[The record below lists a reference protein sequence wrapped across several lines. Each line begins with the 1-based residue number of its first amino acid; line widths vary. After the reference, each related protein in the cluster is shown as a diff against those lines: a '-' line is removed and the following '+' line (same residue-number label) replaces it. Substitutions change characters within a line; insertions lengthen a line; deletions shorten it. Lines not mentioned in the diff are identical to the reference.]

1 MKKERKLLRVA
12 DLQLNEGQLGWLPK
26 NPRQWTQEDIDKT
39 AASIREDEDF
49 LEERPILVIPIPGT
63 GDFVVFCGNLRRE
76 GAKAAG
82 LVKVP
87 CVVHYP
93 ETEDDR
99 EAVLRRSL
107 KDNGSFGRFDWDEM
121 ANSPVWGQFDL
132 ALFGIPSW
140 PQPSEGGEGGQQ
152 VVGGVGGGEA
162 HEDDFDE
169 ESDEIH
175 VRCKKGD
182 IWQLGEHRLMCG
194 DSTDLDTV
202 KSLMGGA
209 LADMVLTDPPYGT
222 TQLYWDNAINLRL
235 MWERIKESI
244 MPTSACLLF
253 GAQPFVTD
261 LINSNR
267 DMYKYEI
274 IWKKTMRTGFF
285 DANKRP
291 LRLHEVIS
299 VFYQKQPTFN
309 PQKYEKDDLTEK
321 KGRKRGNSNFM
332 KTNGGFVGKVGKEK
346 AESYYYEETGTRY
359 PTDVVEF
366 SNWNGSLF
374 GKDGGKVVHPCQKP
388 LELIGYLLATYS
400 NHNELVLDIFGGSGT
415 TLIAAEQLGRK
426 CYMMELDPNYCDI
439 ILARWEEF
447 TGKTAVKLN

>member
-39 AASIREDEDF
+39 AASIDEDEDF

-93 ETEDDR
+93 ETEEDR

-107 KDNGSFGRFDWDEM
+107 KDNGSFGHFDWDEM

-132 ALFGIPSW
+132 ASFGIPSW
-140 PQPSEGGEGGQQ
+140 PHPEGGEGGQQ
-152 VVGGVGGGEA
+152 GAGGTGGGEA

-182 IWQLGEHRLMCG
+182 IWQLGDHRLMCG

-202 KSLMGGA
+202 KKLMGGGTTDIA
-209 LADMVLTDPPYGT
+209 FFSPPYNTGGLGKNIKKDNGRSKYINYDDNMSDQDYTKFLNKSIACASAFSQFRFLNIQFLANNKRSIVNMLNDNLSTLADIIVWDKTRSQPQLAASVLNSEYEFVFCFSDKGNRAIGTIPFHGTEKNIVHISPGHNEFAKIHNAVFPVELAGHFIGKFAKESVLDLFGGCGT
-222 TQLYWDNAINLRL
+222 T
-235 MWERIKESI
+235 M
-244 MPTSACLLF
+244 
-253 GAQPFVTD
+253 
-261 LINSNR
+261 
-267 DMYKYEI
+267 
-274 IWKKTMRTGFF
+274 
-285 DANKRP
+285 
-291 LRLHEVIS
+291 
-299 VFYQKQPTFN
+299 
-309 PQKYEKDDLTEK
+309 
-321 KGRKRGNSNFM
+321 
-332 KTNGGFVGKVGKEK
+332 
-346 AESYYYEETGTRY
+346 
-359 PTDVVEF
+359 
-366 SNWNGSLF
+366 
-374 GKDGGKVVHPCQKP
+374 
-388 LELIGYLLATYS
+388 
-400 NHNELVLDIFGGSGT
+400 
-415 TLIAAEQLGRK
+415 IAAEQLGRK
-426 CYMMELDPNYCDI
+426 CYMMELDPHYCDV
-439 ILARWEEF
+439 ILARWEKL
-447 TGKTAVKLN
+447 TGKEAVKLN